1 MEPHFMTIPTSGQGS
16 SGPLVG
22 ATVPGGAT
30 FLGHPVGL
38 FLLFLVEMWER
49 FSFYGMRAIL
59 GLYLKCSVDGMMNPP
74 QGAAPGFNPGR
85 GWTQAEASN
94 LSGWYGGMA
103 YLLPI
108 MGGLI
113 ADKLIGTHRSM
124 VVGGLLIA
132 LGHVVLAISGL
143 GTMHN
148 SAFGMSVF
156 VFGLVMIIVG
166 TGHFKP
172 SVTVMVNQLYPVG
185 DPRRE
190 GAFGIFYMGIN
201 IGAFLG
207 VLICG
212 YLGERV
218 GWHYGFG
225 AAAVGMLAGLAIYM
239 VARPRYLAGIGDAP
253 ARTGA
258 VAPAFILSG
267 FAIAGVV
274 AALFHFGHLGPIDW
288 FLTQPVTLG
297 LMITAALGWI
307 VMFVL
312 KQGTGDRGPVLSIFI
327 FMLFNAFFWFAFEQ
341 AATSINFFT
350 DERVD
355 RTVGSFMVPTTWFQ
369 NINPFVIVTMAP
381 LFGAMWMMLA
391 RRNKSV
397 PQPVK
402 IGLGL
407 IWLGVGFMFMV
418 WAGVQAKD
426 GGLAS
431 LWLVAAT
438 YVFHTIGELFLSP
451 TGLSY
456 VTKAAPAKSTSLLT
470 GIWFLSSFIAYVV
483 GGKVA
488 GLTEQIEKGEIRLPW
503 NFGGQGDFFFLF
515 VVTSL
520 GAGVLIIAATPL
532 LRKLMRTPND

>member
-1 MEPHFMTIPTSGQGS
+1 M
-16 SGPLVG
+16 
-22 ATVPGGAT
+22 VPGGAT
-30 FLGHPVGL
+30 LFGHPVGL

-59 GLYLKCSVDGMMNPP
+59 GLYLKCSLDGMATPP
-74 QGAAPGFNPGR
+74 EGAPEGFNPGR
-85 GWTQAEASN
+85 GWTQPEANN

-124 VVGGLLIA
+124 LIGGLLIA
-132 LGHVVLAISGL
+132 LGHVVLAISGI
-143 GTMHN
+143 GTMHS
-148 SAFGMSVF
+148 SAMGMSVF
-156 VFGLVMIIVG
+156 IFGLVLIIVG

-172 SVTVMVNQLYPVG
+172 SVTVMVNQLYPAG

-225 AAAVGMLAGLAIYM
+225 AAAVGMLAGLGLYM
-239 VARPRYLAGIGDAP
+239 FAKPRYLAGIGDAP
-253 ARTGA
+253 AQRG
-258 VAPAFILSG
+258 
-267 FAIAGVV
+267 AIAPVFIVSGIVIAALV
-274 AALFHFGHLGPIDW
+274 ATLFHFGQLGRIDS
-288 FLTQPVTLG
+288 FLTHPATLG
-297 LMITAALGWI
+297 VMISAALAWI

-327 FMLFNAFFWFAFEQ
+327 FMAFNAFFWFAFEQ

-355 RTVGSFMVPTTWFQ
+355 RSVGSFLVPASWFQ
-369 NINPFVIVTMAP
+369 NINPFVIVTLAP

-391 RRNKSV
+391 RKNRSV

-456 VTKAAPAKSTSLLT
+456 VTKAAPPKSTSLLT
-470 GIWFLSSFIAYVV
+470 GIWFISSFIAYVV

-488 GLTEQIEKGEIRLPW
+488 GLTEKIEKGEISLPW

-515 VVTSL
+515 VVTSI
-520 GAGVLIIAATPL
+520 GAGVLIIAMTPL
-532 LRKLMRTPND
+532 LRKLMRNPND

>member
-1 MEPHFMTIPTSGQGS
+1 MSTPTSGT
-16 SGPLVG
+16 SGGGAG
-22 ATVPGGAT
+22 ATAT
-30 FLGHPVGL
+30 AGPTLLGHPVGL

-74 QGAAPGFNPGR
+74 EGAPAGFNPGR
-85 GWTQAEASN
+85 GWTQPEASN

-108 MGGLI
+108 AGGLI

-132 LGHVVLAISGL
+132 LGHVVLAVSGI
-143 GTMHN
+143 GTMH
-148 SAFGMSVF
+148 SSPLGMSVF
-156 VFGLVMIIVG
+156 VFGLVLIIVG

-207 VLICG
+207 TLICG

-225 AAAVGMLAGLAIYM
+225 AAAVGMLAGLGLYLF
-239 VARPRYLAGIGDAP
+239 ARPRYLAGIGEAP
-253 ARTGA
+253 AERGGL
-258 VAPAFILSG
+258 APVFIASG
-267 FAIAGVV
+267 IVIAALV
-274 AALFHFGHLGPIDW
+274 AALFHVGKLGTFDLA
-288 FLTQPVTLG
+288 LTHPVTVG
-297 LMITAALGWI
+297 VMTVAALAWI
-307 VMFVL
+307 AVFVL
-312 KQGTGDRGPVLSIFI
+312 RQADGDRGPVLSIFI

-355 RTVGSFMVPTTWFQ
+355 RNLGSFLVPASWFQ
-369 NINPFVIVTMAP
+369 NINPFVIVTLAP
-381 LFGAMWMMLA
+381 VFGAMWMALA
-391 RRNKSV
+391 RRNRAI

-407 IWLGVGFMFMV
+407 IWLGLGYVFMV
-418 WAGVQAKD
+418 WAGIQAKD

-470 GIWFLSSFIAYVV
+470 GIWFISSFIAYVV

-488 GLTEQIEKGEIRLPW
+488 GLTEKIEKGEIDLPW

-515 VVTSL
+515 VLTSI

-532 LRKLMRTPND
+532 LRKLMRNPND